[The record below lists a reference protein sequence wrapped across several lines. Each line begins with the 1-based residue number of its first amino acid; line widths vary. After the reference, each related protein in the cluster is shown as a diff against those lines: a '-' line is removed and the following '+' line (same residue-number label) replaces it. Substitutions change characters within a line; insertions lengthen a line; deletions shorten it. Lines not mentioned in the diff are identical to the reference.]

1 MHYAAK
7 PPIGKLRLYHALPQH
22 RDRINSRQS
31 SSCRKVRYYRA
42 ARSIIPIDNSRYNDY
57 HRDMSAKLKDE
68 IKQGKPFES
77 LEAEVFLNLMR
88 TADALSRGAE
98 EILKLAGLSHTQ
110 YNVLRILRGAGE
122 QGLCCREVA
131 ERMITRDPDITR
143 LVDRLERRGLLARSR
158 DSRDRRVI
166 TVRITPAGQKVL
178 KDLDRP
184 LSEHNRNLLS
194 HMHKADLRKLLE
206 LLELAR
212 ES

>member
-1 MHYAAK
+1 M
-7 PPIGKLRLYHALPQH
+7 
-22 RDRINSRQS
+22 S
-31 SSCRKVRYYRA
+31 S
-42 ARSIIPIDNSRYNDY
+42 
-57 HRDMSAKLKDE
+57 KLKDE

-98 EILKLAGLSHTQ
+98 EILKRAGLSHTQ

-143 LVDRLERRGLLARSR
+143 LVDRLERRGFLLRSR
-158 DSRDRRVI
+158 DSGDRRVI
-166 TVRITPAGQKVL
+166 TVRITTAGMKVL
-178 KDLDRP
+178 KNLDGP
-184 LSEHNRNLLS
+184 LTEYHRKRLS
-194 HMHKADLRKLLE
+194 HMDKGDLRQLSE
-206 LLELAR
+206 LLEAAR

>member
-1 MHYAAK
+1 
-7 PPIGKLRLYHALPQH
+7 
-22 RDRINSRQS
+22 
-31 SSCRKVRYYRA
+31 
-42 ARSIIPIDNSRYNDY
+42 
-57 HRDMSAKLKDE
+57 MSPKLKDE

-98 EILKLAGLSHTQ
+98 EILKLARLSHTQ

-143 LVDRLERRGLLARSR
+143 LVDRLERRGLLTRSR

-166 TVRITPAGQKVL
+166 TVRITSTGLKVL
-178 KDLDRP
+178 KDLDGP
-184 LSEHNRNLLS
+184 MAKHNRNLLS
-194 HMHKADLRKLLE
+194 HMDKGDLRKLLE
-206 LLELAR
+206 LLEAAR

>member
-1 MHYAAK
+1 
-7 PPIGKLRLYHALPQH
+7 
-22 RDRINSRQS
+22 
-31 SSCRKVRYYRA
+31 
-42 ARSIIPIDNSRYNDY
+42 
-57 HRDMSAKLKDE
+57 MSPKLKDE

-143 LVDRLERRGLLARSR
+143 VVDRLERRGLLTRSR

-178 KDLDRP
+178 KDLDGP
-184 LSEHNRNLLS
+184 MAKHNRNLLS
-194 HMHKADLRKLLE
+194 HMDKGDLRKLLE
-206 LLELAR
+206 LLEAAR